1 MVISFFLFAATE
13 VNLKLLFNRVCVC
26 VKVCIV
32 EGMLKSGE
40 ETYENSLN

>member
-26 VKVCIV
+26 VCESVY
-32 EGMLKSGE
+32 SGGHAQE
-40 ETYENSLN
+40 WRRDL